1 MPDITSVPSPTF
13 GLTGFIVPAESAILA
28 GVQAD
33 MNAAFGGNLN
43 QALETPQGQLA
54 SSMAALVGETNNI
67 FLKYTQQTD
76 PAYAEGRMQDAIARI
91 YFIERNAAQPTVA
104 SVLVT
109 GLSGVVIPTGALAV
123 ATDGNLYAAT
133 GSIAIP
139 AGGSITGAFACV
151 TNGPVACP
159 AHSLNKIYQA
169 IPGWDTIDNPANGVL
184 GNDVESRADFE
195 FKRQQ
200 SVFLNSSGT
209 VPAIRGA
216 VLQVPNVLDAYVADN
231 ASSGTVSIGGVLLA
245 PNSIYVSV
253 VGGDQQAVARAIWSR
268 KAPGCGYNGNTTQI
282 VYDNSPG
289 LSLPYPGYAVTF
301 EIPSSLPILF
311 SVVIANSAGVPSNAA
326 TLIQNAIIAA
336 FAGADG
342 GSRARIASTI
352 FASRFYSSIAALGS
366 WAQIVSLLLGTST
379 PTLTSVVVGINKVPT
394 VSALNIS
401 VSIV

>member
-1 MPDITSVPSPTF
+1 MSDVTSVPPVVF
-13 GLTGFIVPAESAILA
+13 GLTGFIVPEESAILA

-43 QALETPQGQLA
+43 QGLETPQGQLA
-54 SSMAALVGETNNI
+54 SSMAALVGEANNI

-109 GLSGVVIPTGALAV
+109 GLSGVVIPFGALAV

-133 GSIAIP
+133 GSVTIP

-151 TNGPVACP
+151 TNGPIACP

-169 IPGWDTIDNPANGVL
+169 IPGWDTIDNPADGVL

-216 VLQVPNVLDAYVADN
+216 VLQVPNVLDAYVTDN
-231 ASSGTVSIGGVLLA
+231 SSSGTVSIGSVA
-245 PNSIYVSV
+245 VAANSIYVSV
-253 VGGDQQAVARAIWSR
+253 VGGDPQAIAQAIWSK
-268 KAPGCGYNGNTTQI
+268 KAPGCGYNGNTTRV
-282 VYDNSPG
+282 VYDNGAGMTP
-289 LSLPYPGYAVTF
+289 PYPGYSVTF
-301 EIPSSLPILF
+301 ETPSALPILF
-311 SVVIANSAGVPSNAA
+311 AVIIANSSGVPSNAA
-326 TLIQNAIIAA
+326 TLVQNAIIAA

-342 GSRARIASTI
+342 GARARIASTI
-352 FASRFYSSIAALGS
+352 FASRFYCTIAALGS
-366 WAQIVSLLLGTST
+366 WAQIVSLLIGTAA
-379 PTLTSVVVGINKVPT
+379 PTLPSVTVGINQVPT
-394 VSALNIS
+394 VSALNIA